1 MTVARKLAI
10 LPLVSLLGIL
20 LISMLLMR
28 DIRSVYHAASYGN
41 DFAVP
46 NLLTLEQMDSNFIGV
61 RLNVWQHVA
70 TPDAAGMATAEKQMA
85 SRHHKVDEAIKHYE
99 SLISDATDKE
109 MFEADRAA
117 IADYDIIKDQVVAL
131 SLAGRKTEALA
142 VLMAAKAQL
151 AKGAEALNQHLQHN
165 ADLANAASESAAK
178 IQLSAIRMGV
188 LLTLATLG
196 IVGVLGLVIFRQLTR
211 QLGGEPADV
220 AEVANKVAKGDFS
233 SRIDLRPGDTTSLFA
248 TVAHMQKDL
257 EARLEA
263 DGARAEADHKKAQT
277 EQAAGV
283 ENARIRTSLDRISAG
298 VTLVDTSGK
307 IIYVNDCAAGMFR
320 AHADDIRRKFPRF
333 DASRVI
339 GSDFAIFAEGSWED
353 SGKPSDLANGR
364 SQELKLGGA
373 TLRIISTA
381 VTDAHG
387 NSVGTAVQWIDR
399 TQEIAAEQE
408 LSLIVANA
416 IDGDLTM
423 RIVEEGK
430 QGYFK
435 VLAGGMNNLIVSVA
449 SVIRAMS
456 SAAAEV
462 RAGADE
468 ISRGNLDLS
477 QRTEEQAASLEETAA
492 SMEQMTAMVK
502 SNADNAAQANQLAA
516 AAREQAERGGKVVSS
531 AVAAMREINV
541 ASKKIADII
550 GVIDDIAFQ
559 TNLLALNAAVEA
571 ARAGEQGRGFAVVAS
586 EVRNL
591 ASRSAGA
598 AKEIKILIQDS
609 VAKVS
614 DGARLVDDS
623 GKALGEIV
631 TGVKKVTDVMAEIAA
646 SSMEQ
651 AAGIEQVNKAVTSM
665 DSVTQQNAALVE
677 QASAAA
683 HTLTEQAANLSELI
697 ARYRLGEGAAA
708 APSRPATLPTTTRRT
723 TTRPAT
729 PPTAGADGAAPA
741 AERRA
746 ANRPFRGK
754 KEPTPRA
761 KQPPPRQAASGDD
774 EVWQE
779 F

>member
-10 LPLVSLLGIL
+10 LPLVSLVGIL
-20 LISMLLMR
+20 LISVVLMR
-28 DIRSVYHAASYGN
+28 DIRSVYHSASYGN

-46 NLLTLEQMDSNFIGV
+46 NLLTLEQMDSNFVGV

-70 TPDAAGMATAEKQMA
+70 TSDAAGMATAEKQMA
-85 SRHHKVDEAIKHYE
+85 ARHQKVDEAIKHYE
-99 SLISDATDKE
+99 ALVSDAKDKE
-109 MFEADRAA
+109 MFEADRTA
-117 IADYDIIKDQVVAL
+117 IADYDIIKDKVVAL

-142 VLMAAKAQL
+142 VLMATKAQL

-165 ADLANAASESAAK
+165 ADLAKAASESAAK
-178 IQLSAIRMGV
+178 IQLSAMRMGV
-188 LLTLATLG
+188 LLTLATLSM
-196 IVGVLGLVIFRQLTR
+196 VGVLGLVIFRQLTR

-248 TVAHMQKDL
+248 TVAHMQQDL
-257 EARLEA
+257 KARLEA
-263 DGARAEADHKKAQT
+263 DRARAEADLKKTQA

-283 ENARIRTSLDRISAG
+283 ENARIRTALDRISAG

-307 IIYVNDCAAGMFR
+307 IVYVNDYAAGTFR
-320 AHADDIRRKFPRF
+320 TRADDIRRKIPRF
-333 DASRVI
+333 DASQVI
-339 GSDFAIFAEGSWED
+339 GSDFGAFDEGSLQD
-353 SGKPSDLANGR
+353 TGRSSDLANGR
-364 SQELKLGGA
+364 TQELKLGGA
-373 TLRIISTA
+373 TLRIIATP
-381 VTDAHG
+381 VVDAHG
-387 NSVGTAVQWIDR
+387 NPVGTVVQWIDR

-408 LSLIVANA
+408 LAMIVANA

-430 QGYFK
+430 QGFFK
-435 VLAGGMNNLIVSVA
+435 VLAGGMNNLIVSLA
-449 SVIRAMS
+449 GVIRAMS
-456 SAAAEV
+456 NAAAEV
-462 RAGADE
+462 RTGADE

-477 QRTEEQAASLEETAA
+477 QRTEQQASSLEETAA
-492 SMEQMTAMVK
+492 SMEQMTSMVK

-531 AVAAMREINV
+531 AVAAMQEINV

-651 AAGIEQVNKAVTSM
+651 ASGIEQVNKAVTSM
-665 DSVTQQNAALVE
+665 DTVTQQNAALVE

-683 HTLTEQAANLSELI
+683 HTLTEQAANLTELI
-697 ARYRLGEGAAA
+697 ARYRLDKGAVAAPVVPASLPAVSPSAA
-708 APSRPATLPTTTRRT
+708 APAV
-723 TTRPAT
+723 
-729 PPTAGADGAAPA
+729 
-741 AERRA
+741 ERRA

-761 KQPPPRQAASGDD
+761 KQPPERKAASGDD

>member
-10 LPLVSLLGIL
+10 LPLVSLVGIL
-20 LISMLLMR
+20 LISVLLMR

-85 SRHHKVDEAIKHYE
+85 ARHQKGDEAIKHYE
-99 SLISDATDKE
+99 SLVSDATDKE
-109 MFEADRAA
+109 MFEADRVA
-117 IADYDIIKDQVVAL
+117 IADYDIIKDHVVAL

-142 VLMAAKAQL
+142 ALMAAKAQL

-165 ADLANAASESAAK
+165 ADLAKAASESAAK

-263 DGARAEADHKKAQT
+263 DRARAEADHKRAQT

-298 VTLVDTSGK
+298 VTLGDTSGK
-307 IIYVNDCAAGMFR
+307 IIYVNDCAAGIFR
-320 AHADDIRRKFPRF
+320 AHVDDIRRKIPGF
-333 DASRVI
+333 DAGLVI
-339 GSDFAIFAEGSWED
+339 GCDFADFGEGSPQNFD
-353 SGKPSDLANGR
+353 KPSDLANGR

-373 TLRIISTA
+373 TLRIISTP
-381 VTDAHG
+381 VVDAHG
-387 NSVGTAVQWIDR
+387 NPVGTAVQWIDR

-408 LSLIVANA
+408 LSMIVANA
-416 IDGDLTM
+416 IDGDLTT

-449 SVIRAMS
+449 GVIRAMS
-456 SAAAEV
+456 NAAAEV
-462 RAGADE
+462 RTGADE

-531 AVAAMREINV
+531 AVAAMQEINV

-571 ARAGEQGRGFAVVAS
+571 ARAGEQGRGFAGVAS

-598 AKEIKILIQDS
+598 AKEIKELIQDS
-609 VAKVS
+609 VRKVGDGSLLVTQSGQTLEQIVMSVKKVS
-614 DGARLVDDS
+614 D
-623 GKALGEIV
+623 IV
-631 TGVKKVTDVMAEIAA
+631 AEIAA
-646 SSMEQ
+646 ASREQSS
-651 AAGIEQVNKAVTSM
+651 GIEQVNKAIMQM
-665 DSVTQQNAALVE
+665 DEMTQQNAALVE
-677 QASAAA
+677 QATAASQSMA
-683 HTLTEQAANLSELI
+683 DQARDLTSMMEKYQVNDSGARAPVTRAAV
-697 ARYRLGEGAAA
+697 R
-708 APSRPATLPTTTRRT
+708 
-723 TTRPAT
+723 
-729 PPTAGADGAAPA
+729 
-741 AERRA
+741 ERRSPK
-746 ANRPFRGK
+746 RPFAGK
-754 KEPTPRA
+754 PAVPK
-761 KQPPPRQAASGDD
+761 
-774 EVWQE
+774 
-779 F
+779 

>member
-10 LPLVSLLGIL
+10 LPLVSLVGIL
-20 LISMLLMR
+20 LISVVLMR
-28 DIRSVYHAASYGN
+28 DIRSVYHSASYGN

-46 NLLTLEQMDSNFIGV
+46 NLLALEQMDSNFVGV

-85 SRHHKVDEAIKHYE
+85 ARHQKVDEAIKRYE
-99 SLISDATDKE
+99 TLVADAKDKE
-109 MFEADRAA
+109 MLETDRAA
-117 IADYDIIKDQVVAL
+117 VADYDIIKEKVIAL
-131 SLAGRKTEALA
+131 SLAGRKAEALA
-142 VLMAAKAQL
+142 ILMATKAQL
-151 AKGAEALNQHLQHN
+151 AKGADALNQHLQHN
-165 ADLANAASESAAK
+165 ADLARAASDSAAK
-178 IQLSAIRMGV
+178 IQLSAMRMGV

-196 IVGVLGLVIFRQLTR
+196 SVGVLGLMIFRQLTR

-233 SRIDLRPGDTTSLFA
+233 SRIELRPGDTTSLFA
-248 TVAHMQKDL
+248 TVAHMQQDL
-257 EARLEA
+257 EARVEA
-263 DGARAEADHKKAQT
+263 DRARAAADLEKAQA

-283 ENARIRTSLDRISAG
+283 ENARIRTALDRISAG
-298 VTLVDTSGK
+298 VTLVDPSGK
-307 IIYVNDCAAGMFR
+307 IIYINDHAASIFHT
-320 AHADDIRRKFPRF
+320 HADDIRRQIPRF
-333 DASRVI
+333 DANHVV
-339 GSDFAIFAEGSWED
+339 GSDFGAFDEGSLQD
-353 SGKPSDLANGR
+353 TGRPTDLVNGR
-364 SQELKLGGA
+364 TQELKFGGA
-373 TLRIISTA
+373 TLRITTTP
-381 VTDAHG
+381 VLDAQG
-387 NSVGTAVQWIDR
+387 NPVGTVVQWADR
-399 TQEIAAEQE
+399 TPEVAAEQE
-408 LSLIVANA
+408 LAMIVALA
-416 IDGDLTM
+416 TDGDLRT

-430 QGYFK
+430 QGFLK
-435 VLAGGMNNLIVSVA
+435 ALAGGMNNLVVSLA
-449 SVIRAMS
+449 GVIRAMS
-456 SAAAEV
+456 KAATEV

-477 QRTEEQAASLEETAA
+477 QRTEQQAASLQETAA
-492 SMEQMTAMVK
+492 SMEQMTSIVK

-516 AAREQAERGGKVVSS
+516 AAREQAERGGQVVSS
-531 AVAAMREINV
+531 AIAAMQGINI

-591 ASRSAGA
+591 ASRSAVA
-598 AKEIKILIQDS
+598 AKEIKILIHDS

-623 GKALGEIV
+623 GKVLGEIV

-651 AAGIEQVNKAVTSM
+651 ASGIEQVNKAVTSM

-683 HTLTEQAANLSELI
+683 HALTEQAANLTELI
-697 ARYRLGEGAAA
+697 GRYRLDDAAVAPKSPA
-708 APSRPATLPTTTRRT
+708 APPAPGSNAAS
-723 TTRPAT
+723 PAV
-729 PPTAGADGAAPA
+729 
-741 AERRA
+741 ERRA

-754 KEPTPRA
+754 KESTPRP
-761 KQPPPRQAASGDD
+761 KQPPERRPASGDD

>member
-10 LPLVSLLGIL
+10 LPLVSLVGIL
-20 LISMLLMR
+20 LISVVLMS
-28 DIRSVYHAASYGN
+28 DIRSVYHSASYGN

-46 NLLTLEQMDSNFIGV
+46 NLLTLEQMDSNFVGV

-85 SRHHKVDEAIKHYE
+85 ARHQKVNEAIKHYE
-99 SLISDATDKE
+99 ALVSDATDKE

-117 IADYDIIKDQVVAL
+117 IADYDVIKDKVVAL

-142 VLMAAKAQL
+142 ELMATKAQL
-151 AKGAEALNQHLQHN
+151 SKGAEALNQHLQHN
-165 ADLANAASESAAK
+165 ADLAKAASESAAK

-188 LLTLATLG
+188 LLTLATLS
-196 IVGVLGLVIFRQLTR
+196 IVGVLGLVIFRQITR

-233 SRIDLRPGDTTSLFA
+233 SRIDLRAGDSTSLFA
-248 TVAHMQKDL
+248 TVAHMQQDL
-257 EARLEA
+257 KARLEA
-263 DGARAEADHKKAQT
+263 DRARAEADLKKAQA

-283 ENARIRTSLDRISAG
+283 ENARIRTALDRIAAG

-307 IIYVNDCAAGMFR
+307 IVYVNDYAVGIFQMR
-320 AHADDIRRKFPRF
+320 ADDIRRQIPRF
-333 DASRVI
+333 DASHVI
-339 GSDFAIFAEGSWED
+339 GSDFGAFGEGSLQD
-353 SGKPSDLANGR
+353 TGRPSDQSNGLTK
-364 SQELKLGGA
+364 ELKLGGA
-373 TLRIISTA
+373 TLRIVATP
-381 VTDAHG
+381 VVDAQG
-387 NSVGTAVQWIDR
+387 NPVGTVVQWIDR

-408 LSLIVANA
+408 LATIVANA
-416 IDGDLTM
+416 IDGDLTT

-430 QGYFK
+430 QGFFK
-435 VLAGGMNNLIVSVA
+435 VIAGGMNNLIISVA
-449 SVIRAMS
+449 GVIRAMS
-456 SAAAEV
+456 SAATEV
-462 RAGADE
+462 RTGADE

-477 QRTEEQAASLEETAA
+477 QRTEEQASSLEETAA
-492 SMEQMTAMVK
+492 SMEQMTSMVK

-531 AVAAMREINV
+531 AVAAMQEINV

-571 ARAGEQGRGFAVVAS
+571 ARAGDQGRGFAVVAS

-651 AAGIEQVNKAVTSM
+651 ASGIEQVNKAVTSM
-665 DSVTQQNAALVE
+665 DTVTQQNAALVE

-683 HTLTEQAANLSELI
+683 HTLTEQAASLTELI
-697 ARYRLGEGAAA
+697 ARYRLDKGAVAPTLSAPRLSAPPPAA
-708 APSRPATLPTTTRRT
+708 GSSAT
-723 TTRPAT
+723 
-729 PPTAGADGAAPA
+729 APA
-741 AERRA
+741 VERRG

-754 KEPTPRA
+754 KEPAPRA
-761 KQPPPRQAASGDD
+761 EQPPKRQAAAGDD